1 MPSKLTKSDK
11 ITLIG
16 MCRFIMNADGFVTDS
31 ELDSMAE
38 VADEI
43 GFDDYQEIFDEVDEK
58 ISTIDDLK
66 RFIDDTKESSNR
78 VKILQYA
85 VRISRSDAN
94 IKDDEIDIIRY
105 AADEWG
111 LDIAKILG
119 I

>member
-1 MPSKLTKSDK
+1 MPSKLTKNDK

-16 MCRFIMNADGFVTDS
+16 MCRFIMNADGFITDS
-31 ELDSMAE
+31 ELESMSE

-43 GFDDYQEIFDEVDEK
+43 GFDDYSEIFDEVDEK

-66 RFIDDTKESSNR
+66 EYIDNTKNSENR

-85 VRISRSDAN
+85 VQISRSDAN
-94 IKDDEIDIIRY
+94 IKNDEIDIIRY

-111 LDIAKILG
+111 LDITKILG
-119 I
+119 V

>member
-1 MPSKLTKSDK
+1 MPSKLTKNDK
-11 ITLIG
+11 ITLMG
-16 MCRFIMNADGFVTDS
+16 MCRFIMNADGFITDS

-43 GFDDYQEIFDEVDEK
+43 GFDDYQEICEEVDEK

-66 RFIDDTKESSNR
+66 EFIDNTKDSSNR

-85 VRISRSDAN
+85 IQISRSDAN
-94 IKDDEIDIIRY
+94 IKDDEIEIIRY